1 MKIRYYYIFEAL
13 YQTCE
18 VNKIN
23 MYYVDFILVM
33 YFPCYMLQCK
43 SSNNTSNWSIM
54 A

>member
-1 MKIRYYYIFEAL
+1 MKIRYYYIFKAL

-43 SSNNTSNWSIM
+43 SSSNTSNWSIM